1 MISTIL
7 WCMRHYE
14 SINASLQLESKLLLR
29 IRAYI
34 KYSNRKKGKNS
45 SGGNIRLKIHYS
57 VRVGLWHGL
66 ILRKTCMFEESRPA
80 SMFLHLALR
89 TNSFRARVILHS
101 ATKFAPY
108 SFLLSSLL
116 FFMKYKS
123 IDYIII
129 ITDTIIAISTT
140 KHIYRYY
147 DRMTRNIYIYT
158 HTSNACQ
165 RNIYA
170 LCTTGSCVGKKN
182 KT

>member
-1 MISTIL
+1 MHPYNWNRS
-7 WCMRHYE
+7 CY
-14 SINASLQLESKLLLR
+14 SR

-45 SGGNIRLKIHYS
+45 SEGNIRLKIYYS

-66 ILRKTCMFEESRPA
+66 ISRKTCMLEESRPA
-80 SMFLHLALR
+80 SMFLHLTLR
-89 TNSFRARVILHS
+89 TNSFRARVTLHS
-101 ATKFAPY
+101 ATKFDPY

-129 ITDTIIAISTT
+129 ITDTIIAISTS
-140 KHIYRYY
+140 KHVYRYY
-147 DRMTRNIYIYT
+147 DRMTRNIYIHIYIY
-158 HTSNACQ
+158 TSNACQ
-165 RNIYA
+165 RNTYA
-170 LCTTGSCVGKKN
+170 LRTTGSCVGKKN

>member
-1 MISTIL
+1 
-7 WCMRHYE
+7 MRPYNWNR
-14 SINASLQLESKLLLR
+14 SCYSR

-34 KYSNRKKGKNS
+34 KYSYRKKGKNS
-45 SGGNIRLKIHYS
+45 SGGNIRLKIYYS

-66 ILRKTCMFEESRPA
+66 ISRKTCMFHESRPA

-89 TNSFRARVILHS
+89 TNSFRARVTLHS
-101 ATKFAPY
+101 ATKFNLY

-129 ITDTIIAISTT
+129 TDTIIAISTIR
-140 KHIYRYY
+140 HIYRYY
-147 DRMTRNIYIYT
+147 DRMTRNIYTYIYIYT
-158 HTSNACQ
+158 SYACQ
-165 RNIYA
+165 RNTYA
-170 LCTTGSCVGKKN
+170 LCMTGSCVGKKN